1 MIMVVIMGMIVVM
14 VIGVIMVMIMVVVM
28 VVVVVG
34 DVPGAHVQ
42 VQYFGQMQI
51 HGAHVEGGTSI
62 GILKH
67 YSDLQLN
74 WPIGLLNQKQN
85 YY

>member
-1 MIMVVIMGMIVVM
+1 MIMIVVM
-14 VIGVIMVMIMVVVM
+14 GMVVVMVMGVIMVMVMVVVM

-51 HGAHVEGGTSI
+51 HGAHVEGRTPI

-67 YSDLQLN
+67 NRDLQLN
-74 WPIGLLNQKQN
+74 WLIGLLNQKQN